1 MTIFVCNTRDDRF
14 ILNQSLRHFNATR
27 NIFTGTEI
35 PDLGS
40 IMMIMMMASSV
51 CSFREDAF
59 WELIDG
65 QEANY

>member
-14 ILNQSLRHFNATR
+14 ILRHFNATR